1 MLASDNFVFVLL
13 RPNFLGNIGSSA
25 RVLKNFGFF
34 QLRMVT
40 PPKNYLDAEAR
51 KMAVDAFDV
60 LKKAKVY
67 DSLSAALEDVHLAVA
82 TSCGQYRINTAQ
94 DLGQLTEE
102 LFASPSSSSDSAAE
116 TKPGLSDK
124 NLIAIVFGDERNGMT
139 NEEIDRCHRL
149 MRIESNPQFPSLNL
163 ALALGI
169 VAYRLSLALTSHDNT
184 HCPEDNSASSESK
197 ILRMSGQEEDQ
208 LLEKVVRLMDLAD
221 FSRSFSRKKVATELR
236 GTIQRMDLSQRE
248 GLIWMGLL
256 SKTIA
261 RLPPS
266 E

>member
-1 MLASDNFVFVLL
+1 MLAAENFVFVLL

-94 DLGQLTEE
+94 DLGQLTAE
-102 LFASPSSSSDSAAE
+102 LFSE
-116 TKPGLSDK
+116 TKTGLSDK

-184 HCPEDNSASSESK
+184 YCSTVNSASSESK
-197 ILRMSGQEEDQ
+197 ILRMSGKEEDQ
-208 LLEKVVRLMDLAD
+208 LLEKVVSLMDLAD

-261 RLPPS
+261 RLPPA